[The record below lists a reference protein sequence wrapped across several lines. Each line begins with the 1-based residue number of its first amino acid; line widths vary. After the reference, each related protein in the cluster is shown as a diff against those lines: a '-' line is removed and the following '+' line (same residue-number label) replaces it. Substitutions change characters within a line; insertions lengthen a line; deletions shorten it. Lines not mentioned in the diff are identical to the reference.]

1 MNQYHISVYS
11 EQNNGLSV
19 CQVLERDGSPEVGKA
34 EVFVSWALSMSVM
47 VRMFAQAFVGT

>member
-1 MNQYHISVYS
+1 MNQYHISEHS
-11 EQNNGLSV
+11 KQHNGLSV

-47 VRMFAQAFVGT
+47 VRMFAQALVGH

>member
-11 EQNNGLSV
+11 KQHNGLSV

-47 VRMFAQAFVGT
+47 VRWYKCLRKL

>member
-1 MNQYHISVYS
+1 MNQFCTGVYS
-11 EQNNGLSV
+11 KQNDGLSV

-47 VRMFAQAFVGT
+47 VRTFAQAFVGN

>member
-47 VRMFAQAFVGT
+47 VRMFAQAFVGN